1 MRLTP
6 SLKMPGESA
15 SAEGGNIVAEI
26 MATSARTNSRRQQR
40 GIRRPAPYDLLAVSN
55 CAKTCRPPRAGQARC
70 QTGQAVLKVK
80 PVRYFRMFGLFEIR
94 NRKGHR

>member
-15 SAEGGNIVAEI
+15 SAEGGKIVAEI

-40 GIRRPAPYDLLAVSN
+40 GIRRPAPSDLLAVNN
-55 CAKTCRPPRAGQARC
+55 CAKTCRPPWAGQARC
-70 QTGQAVLKVK
+70 QTGRTALKVK
-80 PVRYFRMFGLFEIR
+80 PARHFRMRGLSEMK
-94 NRKGHR
+94 NRKGY